1 MNNDLAPMAK
11 VTPEPLLF
19 DVRRARQVL
28 LGEFVPALVSSP
40 SKSPVSAGVPVRS
53 PAAGEFMGG
62 WRSDLR
68 WGGLLSHR

>member
-28 LGEFVPALVSSP
+28 LGEFAPALVRSP
-40 SKSPVSAGVPVRS
+40 SKSPVSAGVPVSS
-53 PAAGEFMGG
+53 PATGESVGG

-68 WGGLLSHR
+68 